1 MKKPTLEDCFF
12 IVLIYLDEFI
22 KRVLIFPFKLY
33 TMYDYWSHNRKVA
46 AAAKYAEENPS
57 ELPETPYESN

>member
-1 MKKPTLEDCFF
+1 MDIEKAIF
-12 IVLIYLDEFI
+12 ISLIFLDEFI
-22 KRVLIFPFKLY
+22 KRVLVSPFKLY

-46 AAAKYAEENPS
+46 SDAKYAEENPS